1 MIQLDLPAHASA
13 AERWA
18 LDTLVDLSRLLPAEG
33 ALRGAV
39 QVSIGDGEGH
49 VVSAGKV
56 VVGRRV
62 LARVV
67 AVAGAGTEQGSSARD
82 QHDRVPAEANP
93 LVIEGSDR
101 RPAVQEMAGEL
112 LRAVRQAAGNGPVLR
127 VAPWPEGRRWAVAM
141 THDIDVVAGWPL
153 FTLLR
158 MLELA
163 RKGRAGDV
171 VRVLGAAT
179 AAAFGDPVTE
189 ALRAILAAEAR
200 HGLPAT
206 WFALV
211 GDPTPERWRQGDV
224 TYRIESRRARRLLD
238 AIAGAGHEIGLHGS
252 MRTGSS
258 PDRFA
263 EERSRLGRATGV
275 APQGIRQHFLK
286 MHPGNTQRGMQAAG
300 FSYDATYG
308 FSGRNGFR
316 LGVADTVVGW
326 DVDTAST
333 TSLEEVP
340 LHWMDRA
347 LSKYQGIEDPN
358 ALVDDGLALAEVAR
372 ATEGLWVGLWHPNL
386 APALGY
392 PGAPEAFDRMLGE
405 LMSRGPWAARL
416 GDIVAWR
423 RARRA
428 TRVRALAPDG
438 RAELV
443 GKGVLE

>member
-1 MIQLDLPAHASA
+1 MIQLDLPAHATA

-18 LDTLVDLSRLLPAEG
+18 LDTLVDLARLLPAEG
-33 ALRGAV
+33 ALPDAV
-39 QVSIGDGEGH
+39 RVTIGEGEGY
-49 VVSAGKV
+49 VVSAGAV
-56 VVGRRV
+56 AVGRAT
-62 LARVV
+62 LDRVV
-67 AVAGAGTEQGSSARD
+67 AVAGAGVEQRSSARD

-101 RPAVQEMAGEL
+101 RPVVQGMAAEF
-112 LRAVRQAAGNGPVLR
+112 LRAVRKAAGNGPVLR
-127 VAPWPEGRRWAVAM
+127 VQPWPEGRRWAVAM

-158 MLELA
+158 LAELA
-163 RKGRAGDV
+163 RKGRLGDMARV
-171 VRVLGAAT
+171 VGAAT
-179 AAAFGDPVTE
+179 GACFGDPVSE
-189 ALRAILAAEAR
+189 ALLVILAAEAR
-200 HGLPAT
+200 HGIPAT

-211 GDPTPERWRQGDV
+211 GDPTLARWRQGDV
-224 TYRIESRRARRLLD
+224 TYRIESPRARRLLA
-238 AIAGAGHEIGLHGS
+238 AIATQGHEIGLHGS

-258 PDRFA
+258 PDRFV
-263 EERSRLGRATGV
+263 EERERLAAVTGL
-275 APQGIRQHFLK
+275 APQGVRQHFLK
-286 MHPGNTQRGMQAAG
+286 MHPGDTQRGMQAAG
-300 FSYDATYG
+300 FGYDATYG
-308 FSGRNGFR
+308 FSSRNGFR

-326 DVDTAST
+326 DVDTDST
-333 TSLEEVP
+333 TALEEVP

-372 ATEGLWVGLWHPNL
+372 AEEGLWVGLWHPNL

-392 PGAPEAFDRMLGE
+392 PGAPEAFERMLGA
-405 LMSRGPWAARL
+405 LMAQAPWPARMA
-416 GDIVAWR
+416 DVVAWR

-428 TRVRALAPDG
+428 TRVRSLAPDG

>member
-1 MIQLDLPAHASA
+1 MIQLDLPATTPAR
-13 AERWA
+13 ERWA
-18 LDTLVDLSRLLPAEG
+18 LETLVDLARLLPAEG
-33 ALRGAV
+33 TLSGAVRVTIGEGERYLVSPGAVAVGRGAL
-39 QVSIGDGEGH
+39 D
-49 VVSAGKV
+49 
-56 VVGRRV
+56 
-62 LARVV
+62 RVV
-67 AVAGAGTEQGSSARD
+67 AIAGAGVEQRSSARD
-82 QHDRVPAEANP
+82 QHDRVPADANP
-93 LVIEGSDR
+93 LVIERTDR
-101 RPAVQEMAGEL
+101 RPVVQGMANEFL
-112 LRAVRQAAGNGPVLR
+112 AAVRKGAGNGPVLR
-127 VAPWPEGRRWAVAM
+127 VAPWPEGRRWAIAM

-158 MLELA
+158 VTELL
-163 RKGRAGDV
+163 RKGRLGDV
-171 VRVLGAAT
+171 ARVVGAA
-179 AAAFGDPVTE
+179 AGSAFGDPVTD
-189 ALRAILAAEAR
+189 ALLAILAAEAR

-211 GDPTPERWRQGDV
+211 GDPTLDRWRQGDV
-224 TYRIESRRARRLLD
+224 TYRIESPKSRRLLE
-238 AIAGAGHEIGLHGS
+238 AIAKAGHEIGLHGS

-263 EERSRLGRATGV
+263 EERERLGQVTGTP
-275 APQGIRQHFLK
+275 PQGVRQHFLK
-286 MHPGNTQRGMQAAG
+286 MHPGDTQRGMQAAG

-333 TSLEEVP
+333 TTLEEVP

-347 LSKYQGIEDPN
+347 LSKYQGVEDPN

-372 ATEGLWVGLWHPNL
+372 AEEGLWVGLWHPNL
-386 APALGY
+386 VPALGY
-392 PGAPEAFDRMLGE
+392 PGAPEAFDRMLGA
-405 LMSRGPWAARL
+405 LMARAPWAARA

-428 TRVRALAPDG
+428 TRVRNIAPDG

-443 GKGVLE
+443 GEGVLE